1 MTTFSQGKYA
11 LAISDRSGMAFP
23 YNEMVREWNGA
34 LVHIS
39 EYEPKQPQL
48 EPKPTSADPQALQR
62 ARPARTEF
70 PTEDFLP
77 DNPFQ
82 LSSTDLVPT
91 QTALS
96 VNAPDSDLVNGDHVR
111 FRNVKTPLFKA
122 DGSVYYKV
130 VELELATTLT
140 NAINAT
146 DTTITL
152 DDMPTVTTLGDT
164 WPSSGFM
171 MIEKVLTADD
181 TTNPL
186 LVGTYQNEVIEYTG
200 GSRSDNI
207 FNVVSRGTSAPYRGV
222 SPEKTTAS
230 SHPIGAKVYG
240 SRPVTMVQTTFVN
253 DANTTVTEE
262 NSYLVPALAIP
273 LDFVA
278 GTYLAG
284 GGLQCTYGPIN
295 DRG

>member
-1 MTTFSQGKYA
+1 MTTFASGKFA

-23 YNEMVREWNGA
+23 YNEMVREWTGA
-34 LVHIS
+34 FVHVS

-48 EPKPTSADPQALQR
+48 DPKPTSADPQALQR
-62 ARPARTEF
+62 ARTARTEF

-77 DNPFQ
+77 NNPFQ
-82 LSSTDLVPT
+82 LSSTPLVPT
-91 QTALS
+91 QRALS
-96 VNAPDSDLVNGDHVR
+96 VNAANSGLVNGDHVR
-111 FRNVKTPLFKA
+111 FRNVKTPLLTD
-122 DGSVYYKV
+122 DGTVYYQAI
-130 VELELATTLT
+130 ELELATTLT

-146 DTTITL
+146 DTIITL
-152 DDMPTVTTLGDT
+152 DDMPNVVTLGST

-171 MIEKVLTADD
+171 MIEKVNSET
-181 TTNPL
+181 
-186 LVGTYQNEVIEYTG
+186 GMFENEVIEYTG
-200 GSRSDNI
+200 GRRTDNI

-230 SHPIGAKVYG
+230 SHPIGAKVFG
-240 SRPVTMVQTTFVN
+240 SRPVTMVQTTSVN

>member
-1 MTTFSQGKYA
+1 MTTFASGKFA

-34 LVHIS
+34 LVHVS

-48 EPKPTSADPQALQR
+48 DPKPTSADPQALQR
-62 ARPARTEF
+62 ARTARTEF

-77 DNPFQ
+77 NNPFE
-82 LSSTDLVPT
+82 LSSTYLVPT

-96 VNAPDSDLVNGDHVR
+96 VNAANSGLVNGDHVR
-111 FRNVKTPLFKA
+111 FRNVKTPLLTD
-122 DGSVYYKV
+122 DGTVYYKAI
-130 VELELATTLT
+130 ELELATTLT

-152 DDMPTVTTLGDT
+152 DNMPTVTTLGDT

-171 MIEKVLTADD
+171 IIEKVNSVT
-181 TTNPL
+181 
-186 LVGTYQNEVIEYTG
+186 GMFENEVIEYTG
-200 GSRSDNI
+200 GNRTDNI

-230 SHPIGAKVYG
+230 SHPIGAKVFG
-240 SRPVTMVQTTFVN
+240 SRPVTMVQTTSVN

-295 DRG
+295 DRA

>member
-1 MTTFSQGKYA
+1 MSSFSQGRFA

-34 LVHIS
+34 LVHNS

-48 EPKPTSADPQALQR
+48 QPKPTNADPQALQR

-70 PTEDFLP
+70 ATEDFLP
-77 DNPFQ
+77 NNPFQ
-82 LSSTDLVPT
+82 LSSTLLVPT

-96 VNAPDSDLVNGDHVR
+96 VNAANSGLVNGDHVR
-111 FRNVKTPLFKA
+111 FRNVKTPLLTD
-122 DGSVYYKV
+122 DGTVYYQAI
-130 VELELATTLT
+130 ELELATTLT

-152 DDMPTVTTLGDT
+152 DDMPNVVTLGST

-171 MIEKVLTADD
+171 MIEKVNSVT
-181 TTNPL
+181 
-186 LVGTYQNEVIEYTG
+186 GMFENEVIEYTG
-200 GSRSDNI
+200 GRTTDNI

-230 SHPIGAKVYG
+230 SHPIGAKVFG
-240 SRPVTMVQTTFVN
+240 SRPVTMVQTTSVN
-253 DANTTVTEE
+253 DANTTVTKE
-262 NSYLVPALAIP
+262 NSYLVPALAIGMS
-273 LDFVA
+273 FVS

-295 DRG
+295 DRA

>member
-1 MTTFSQGKYA
+1 MSNFAQGKFA

-23 YNEMVREWNGA
+23 YNEMVKEWNGA

-48 EPKPTSADPQALQR
+48 QPKPTNADPQALQR

-70 PTEDFLP
+70 ATEDFLP
-77 DNPFQ
+77 NNPFQ
-82 LSSTDLVPT
+82 LSSTYLVPT

-96 VNAPDSDLVNGDHVR
+96 VNAANSGLVNGDHVR
-111 FRNVKTPLFKA
+111 FRNVKTPLLTD
-122 DGSVYYKV
+122 DGTVYYQAI
-130 VELELATTLT
+130 ELELATTLT

-146 DTTITL
+146 DTIITL
-152 DDMPTVTTLGDT
+152 DDMPNVVTLGST

-171 MIEKVLTADD
+171 IIEKVNSET
-181 TTNPL
+181 
-186 LVGTYQNEVIEYTG
+186 GMFENEVIEYTG
-200 GSRSDNI
+200 GRRTDNI
-207 FNVVSRGTSAPYRGV
+207 FQVVARGTSAPYRGV

-230 SHPIGAKVYG
+230 SHPIGAKVFG
-240 SRPVTMVQTTFVN
+240 SRPVTMVQTTSVN

-295 DRG
+295 DRA

>member
-1 MTTFSQGKYA
+1 MASFSSGKYA

-23 YNEMVREWNGA
+23 YDEMVTEWNGA
-34 LVHIS
+34 FVHFS
-39 EYEPKQPQL
+39 EFEPKQPQL
-48 EPKPTSADPQALQR
+48 EPTPVSADPQGLEN

-77 DNPFQ
+77 NNPFK
-82 LSSTDLVPT
+82 LSSTYLVPT
-91 QTALS
+91 QTALN
-96 VNAPDSDLVNGDHVR
+96 VNAENSGLVNGDHVR
-111 FRNVKTPLFKA
+111 FRNVKTPLLTD
-122 DGSVYYKV
+122 DGTVYYKAI
-130 VELELATTLT
+130 ELELATTLT

-146 DTTITL
+146 DTIITL
-152 DDMPTVTTLGDT
+152 DDMPTVTTLGST

-171 MIEKVLTADD
+171 MIEKVNSVT
-181 TTNPL
+181 
-186 LVGTYQNEVIEYTG
+186 GMFENEVIEYTG
-200 GSRSDNI
+200 GTRSDNI

-230 SHPIGAKVYG
+230 SHPIGAKVFG
-240 SRPVTMVQTTFVN
+240 SRPVTMVQTTSVN

-262 NSYLVPALAIP
+262 NSYLVPALAIGM
-273 LDFVA
+273 DFVA

-295 DRG
+295 DRA

>member
-34 LVHIS
+34 LVHVS

-48 EPKPTSADPQALQR
+48 DPKPTSADPQALQR

-70 PTEDFLP
+70 ATEDFLP
-77 DNPFQ
+77 NNPFQ
-82 LSSTDLVPT
+82 LSSTYLVPT

-96 VNAPDSDLVNGDHVR
+96 VNAANSGLVNGDHVR

-171 MIEKVLTADD
+171 MIEKINS
-181 TTNPL
+181 TT
-186 LVGTYQNEVIEYTG
+186 GFYENEVIEYTG

-240 SRPVTMVQTTFVN
+240 SRPVTMVQTTYVN

>member
-1 MTTFSQGKYA
+1 MTSFAQGKHA

-34 LVHIS
+34 LVHNS

-48 EPKPTSADPQALQR
+48 QPKPTNADPQALQR

-70 PTEDFLP
+70 ATEDFLP
-77 DNPFQ
+77 NNPFQ
-82 LSSTDLVPT
+82 LSSTYLVPT

-96 VNAPDSDLVNGDHVR
+96 VNAANSDLVNGDHVR
-111 FRNVKTPLFKA
+111 FRNVKTPLLEA

-146 DTTITL
+146 DTLITL
-152 DDMPTVTTLGDT
+152 DDMPTVTTLGNT
-164 WPSSGFM
+164 WPASGFM
-171 MIEKVLTADD
+171 IIEKVNSET
-181 TTNPL
+181 
-186 LVGTYQNEVIEYTG
+186 GMFENEVIEYTG
-200 GSRSDNI
+200 GRRTDNI
-207 FNVVSRGTSAPYRGV
+207 FNVVARGTSAPYRGV

-240 SRPVTMVQTTFVN
+240 SRPVTMIQTTSVN

-262 NSYLVPALAIP
+262 NSYLVPALAIA

-295 DRG
+295 DRA

>member
-1 MTTFSQGKYA
+1 MTSFSQGKYA

-23 YNEMVREWNGA
+23 YNEMVKEWNGA

-48 EPKPTSADPQALQR
+48 QPKPTNADPQALQR

-70 PTEDFLP
+70 ATEDFLP
-77 DNPFQ
+77 NNPFQ
-82 LSSTDLVPT
+82 LSSTYLVPT

-96 VNAPDSDLVNGDHVR
+96 VNAANSDLVNGDHVR
-111 FRNVKTPLFKA
+111 FRNVKTPLLEA

-146 DTTITL
+146 DTLITL
-152 DDMPTVTTLGDT
+152 DDMPTVTTLGNT
-164 WPSSGFM
+164 WPASGFM
-171 MIEKVLTADD
+171 IIEKVNSET
-181 TTNPL
+181 
-186 LVGTYQNEVIEYTG
+186 GMFENEVIEYTG
-200 GSRSDNI
+200 GRRSDNI
-207 FNVVSRGTSAPYRGV
+207 FNVVARGTSAPYRGV
-222 SPEKTTAS
+222 SPEKTKAS
-230 SHPIGAKVYG
+230 SHPIGAKVFG
-240 SRPVTMVQTTFVN
+240 SRPVTMVQTTSVN

-262 NSYLVPALAIP
+262 NSYLVPALAIGM
-273 LDFVA
+273 DFVA
-278 GTYLAG
+278 GTHLAG

-295 DRG
+295 DRA

>member
-34 LVHIS
+34 LVHVS

-48 EPKPTSADPQALQR
+48 DPKATSADPQALQH
-62 ARPARTEF
+62 ARTARTEF

-77 DNPFQ
+77 DNAFQ
-82 LSSTDLVPT
+82 LNPAPPVLVPT
-91 QTALS
+91 QTALRIS
-96 VNAPDSDLVNGDHVR
+96 APNSGLVNGDHVR
-111 FRNVKTPLFKA
+111 FRNIKTPLIRA
-122 DGSVYYKV
+122 DGSIYYTV
-130 VELELATTLT
+130 VELELETTLT
-140 NAINAT
+140 TAISAT
-146 DTTITL
+146 DNTITL
-152 DDMPTVTTLGDT
+152 DDMTGLATLGNI
-164 WPSSGFM
+164 WPASGFM
-171 MIEKVLTADD
+171 IIEKINSVT
-181 TTNPL
+181 
-186 LVGTYQNEVIEYTG
+186 GMFENEVIEYTG
-200 GSRSDNI
+200 GRTTDNI

-240 SRPVTMVQTTFVN
+240 SRPVTMIQTTSVN

-262 NSYLVPALAIP
+262 NSYLVPALVIGLAF
-273 LDFVA
+273 LTDTF
-278 GTYLAG
+278 LAG

-295 DRG
+295 DRA

>member
-1 MTTFSQGKYA
+1 MSSFSQGRFA

-34 LVHIS
+34 LVHNS

-48 EPKPTSADPQALQR
+48 QPKPTNADPQALQR

-77 DNPFQ
+77 NNPFQ
-82 LSSTDLVPT
+82 LSSTYLVPT

-96 VNAPDSDLVNGDHVR
+96 VNAANSDLVNGDHVR
-111 FRNVKTPLFKA
+111 FRNVKTPLLTD
-122 DGSVYYKV
+122 DGTVYYQAI
-130 VELELATTLT
+130 ELELATTLT

-146 DTTITL
+146 DTIITL
-152 DDMPTVTTLGDT
+152 DDMPNVVILGST

-171 MIEKVLTADD
+171 IIEKVNSET
-181 TTNPL
+181 
-186 LVGTYQNEVIEYTG
+186 GMFENEVIEYTG
-200 GSRSDNI
+200 GRRTDNI
-207 FNVVSRGTSAPYRGV
+207 FQVVSRGTSAPYRGV

-240 SRPVTMVQTTFVN
+240 SRPVTMIQTTSVN

>member
-1 MTTFSQGKYA
+1 MTSFSQGKYA

-34 LVHIS
+34 LVHNS

-48 EPKPTSADPQALQR
+48 QPKPTNADPQALQR

-70 PTEDFLP
+70 ATEDFLP
-77 DNPFQ
+77 NNPFE
-82 LSSTDLVPT
+82 LSSTYLVPT

-96 VNAPDSDLVNGDHVR
+96 VNAANSGLVNGDHVR
-111 FRNVKTPLFKA
+111 FRNVKTPLLTD
-122 DGSVYYKV
+122 DGTVYYQAI
-130 VELELATTLT
+130 ELELATTLT

-152 DDMPTVTTLGDT
+152 DDMPNVVTLGST

-171 MIEKVLTADD
+171 MIEKVNSVT
-181 TTNPL
+181 
-186 LVGTYQNEVIEYTG
+186 GMFENEVIEYTG
-200 GSRSDNI
+200 GNRSNNI

-230 SHPIGAKVYG
+230 SHPIGAKVFG
-240 SRPVTMVQTTFVN
+240 SRPVTMVQTTSVN

-262 NSYLVPALAIP
+262 NSYLVPALAIGMS
-273 LDFVA
+273 FVA

>member
-1 MTTFSQGKYA
+1 MTSFSQGKYA

-34 LVHIS
+34 LVHNS

-48 EPKPTSADPQALQR
+48 QPKPTNADPQALQR

-70 PTEDFLP
+70 ATEDFLP
-77 DNPFQ
+77 NNPFQ
-82 LSSTDLVPT
+82 LSSTYLVPT

-96 VNAPDSDLVNGDHVR
+96 VNAANSDLVNGDHVR
-111 FRNVKTPLFKA
+111 FRNVKTPLLTD
-122 DGSVYYKV
+122 DGTVYYQAI
-130 VELELATTLT
+130 ELELATTLT

-152 DDMPTVTTLGDT
+152 DDMPNVVTLGST

-171 MIEKVLTADD
+171 MIEKVNSVT
-181 TTNPL
+181 
-186 LVGTYQNEVIEYTG
+186 GMFENEVIEYTG
-200 GSRSDNI
+200 GNRSDNI

-222 SPEKTTAS
+222 SPEKTTAG
-230 SHPIGAKVYG
+230 SHPIGAKVFG
-240 SRPVTMVQTTFVN
+240 SRPVTMVQTTSVN
-253 DANTTVTEE
+253 DANTTVTKE

-295 DRG
+295 DRA

>member
-1 MTTFSQGKYA
+1 MSSFSQGRYA
-11 LAISDRSGMAFP
+11 LAISDRSGLAFP

-34 LVHIS
+34 LVHNS

-48 EPKPTSADPQALQR
+48 QPKPTNADPQALQR

-70 PTEDFLP
+70 ATEDFLP
-77 DNPFQ
+77 NNPFQ
-82 LSSTDLVPT
+82 LSSTLLVPT

-96 VNAPDSDLVNGDHVR
+96 VNAANSGLVNGDHVR
-111 FRNVKTPLFKA
+111 FRNVKTPLLTD
-122 DGSVYYKV
+122 DGTVYYKAI
-130 VELELATTLT
+130 ELELATTLT

-152 DDMPTVTTLGDT
+152 DDMPNVVTLGST

-171 MIEKVLTADD
+171 MIEKVNSVT
-181 TTNPL
+181 
-186 LVGTYQNEVIEYTG
+186 GMFENEVIEYTG
-200 GSRSDNI
+200 GNRSNNI

-230 SHPIGAKVYG
+230 SHPIGAKVFG
-240 SRPVTMVQTTFVN
+240 SRPVTMVQTTSVN
-253 DANTTVTEE
+253 DANTTVTKE
-262 NSYLVPALAIP
+262 NSYLVPALAIGMS
-273 LDFVA
+273 FVS

-295 DRG
+295 DRA